1 MLRSWAAAALCVCLA
16 VPAAAQGS
24 ASDSQAAI
32 ARDSST
38 QSAPLVVRGDTA
50 LIVPTR
56 YGAFTAA
63 QRAAAIETR
72 LRGLTR
78 VRLDSLALVP
88 GDAATDIV
96 AGDVILM
103 TVTDADAAA
112 AGSPRER
119 LAAQFRDALWAQ
131 VSKVSLAE
139 TLRVLGVGA
148 ALTVLAT
155 LVLLVLLRL
164 VRRGI
169 LRAEALLAALK
180 PGGLPSLRIK
190 TLELLTAEQVAQGLA
205 AVLRF
210 LRVAVIVLLLYFYL
224 PLVLGFFPW
233 TEPYADRLLGYVLD
247 PLSRVG
253 WGILEYLPNIAFI
266 AVIVVITRYALVVV
280 RAVFTAIERGTLT
293 FGGFEPEWAE
303 PTYKI
308 ARFLVIAFVLVVI
321 FPYLPGAQSEAFK
334 GISLFLGLLVS
345 LGSSSAISNI
355 IAGVVL
361 TYTRAFSVGDRVNIG
376 ETTGDVVAKS
386 LLVTRVR
393 TVKNVDVTIP
403 NAMVLSAHVLNYTAM
418 ARAEGLVI
426 HTSVTIGYDV
436 PWRQVHELLITA
448 ASKVPELLKDPKP
461 FVLQTALGDFSV
473 AYEINA
479 LTRSERGYAEIYS
492 ALHAEIQDAFNAAG
506 VEIMSPQ
513 YHALRDGNTATTPE
527 AARPAGYVPPAFR
540 VRRVDGAPGAGS

>member
-1 MLRSWAAAALCVCLA
+1 M
-16 VPAAAQGS
+16 
-24 ASDSQAAI
+24 
-32 ARDSST
+32 
-38 QSAPLVVRGDTA
+38 
-50 LIVPTR
+50 
-56 YGAFTAA
+56 
-63 QRAAAIETR
+63 
-72 LRGLTR
+72 
-78 VRLDSLALVP
+78 
-88 GDAATDIV
+88 
-96 AGDVILM
+96 
-103 TVTDADAAA
+103 
-112 AGSPRER
+112 
-119 LAAQFRDALWAQ
+119 
-131 VSKVSLAE
+131 SKVSLVE
-139 TLRVLGVGA
+139 TMRVIAIGA
-148 ALTVLAT
+148 ALTLVAT
-155 LVLLVLLRL
+155 LVLLLLLRL

-169 LRAEALLAALK
+169 ARGEAALDARK
-180 PGGLPSLRIK
+180 DGGLPSLRIK

-210 LRVAVIVLLLYFYL
+210 LRVAVILVLLYFYL

-247 PLSRVG
+247 PLGRVG

-266 AVIVVITRYALVVV
+266 AVIIVVTRYALVVV
-280 RAVFTAIERGTLT
+280 RAVFSAVERGTLT

-361 TYTRAFSVGDRVNIG
+361 TYTRAFSVGDRVRIG
-376 ETTGDVVAKS
+376 ESTGDVIAKT

-393 TVKNVDVTIP
+393 TIKNVDVTIP

-418 ARAEGLVI
+418 ARSDGLVV

-436 PWRQVHELLITA
+436 PWRQVHELLLSA
-448 ASKVPELLKDPKP
+448 VAKVPALLRDPKP

-473 AYEINA
+473 AYEVNA
-479 LTRSERGYAEIYS
+479 LTRDSHALAGIYS
-492 ALHAEIQDAFNAAG
+492 DLHAAIQDVFNAAG

-513 YHALRDGNTATTPE
+513 YHALRDGNTATIPDEHKPT
-527 AARPAGYVPPAFR
+527 GYVPPAFR
-540 VRRVDGAPGAGS
+540 VQRGDG